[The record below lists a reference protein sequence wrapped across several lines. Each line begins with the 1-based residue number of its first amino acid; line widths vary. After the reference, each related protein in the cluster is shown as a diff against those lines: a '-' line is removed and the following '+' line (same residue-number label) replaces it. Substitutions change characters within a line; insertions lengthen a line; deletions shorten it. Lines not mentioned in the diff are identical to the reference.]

1 MAEDLGLRMGPPDP
15 VSVFPVG
22 SFKFRV
28 TAPGYDVALSVT
40 CEEDIDTLQRLL
52 NKARLSLPTEGK
64 S

>member
-1 MAEDLGLRMGPPDP
+1 MADDLGIGLGPPDP
-15 VSVFPVG
+15 VSVFPLG

-52 NKARLSLPTEGK
+52 NKARLSLPTGEK
-64 S
+64 L